1 MTRSSRRMKPVS
13 TAEGAGARLG
23 QKPNCGPCKAM
34 APHFAQAAG
43 VLEPQVLLAKLNT
56 EVEQGLAS
64 EFGIRS
70 IPTLALFRGGREVA
84 RQIGSLG
91 TADIV
96 RWVQSHAVKSAPAPR

>member
-1 MTRSSRRMKPVS
+1 MKPVS

-23 QKPNCGPCKAM
+23 QKPKCGPCKAM
-34 APHFAQAAG
+34 APHFAEAAG
-43 VLEPQVLLAKLNT
+43 VLEPQVRLAKLNT

-64 EFGIRS
+64 QFGIRS

-84 RQIGSLG
+84 RQSGSLG